1 MPYEPS
7 YKEGESS
14 IAFKDF
20 TRFSARQQTKMQL
33 GGIMGHINYD
43 EIDAKSYALLKLGE
57 IMGVGK
63 QTVFGLGE
71 IRVDKL
77 TETDNISA

>member
-1 MPYEPS
+1 
-7 YKEGESS
+7 
-14 IAFKDF
+14 
-20 TRFSARQQTKMQL
+20 MQL